1 VSAAIA
7 SQPAGPA
14 DTAALA
20 VCRLLLALP
29 DLPRLRPYWRTL
41 RRLRARAMRRRD
53 PGVDPDAVL
62 RQGVYVHRGITLAL
76 GPGSEVRHRV
86 RLGIDEPG
94 LRAGSFSLGAGS
106 VVLSDT
112 HVDCS
117 AAVTVGR
124 GSHIGRRNQ
133 IFTHTHDTSHRAVPV
148 LSAPVTTAPV
158 TIGDDVLLYS
168 EVVVLPGVT
177 IGDGAVVAVRA
188 VVTRD
193 VPPYAVVAGIPA
205 RVIGERR

>member
-1 VSAAIA
+1 MN
-7 SQPAGPA
+7 

-20 VCRLLLALP
+20 VCRFLLTLP
-29 DLPRLRPYWRTL
+29 DLPRLRPYWRVL
-41 RRLRARAMRRRD
+41 RRLRAQAMRRRD
-53 PGVDPDAVL
+53 PGVDPGAVL
-62 RQGVYVHRGITLAL
+62 RQGVYVHRGIALTL
-76 GPGSEVRHRV
+76 GPGAEVRHRV

-94 LRAGSFSLGAGS
+94 LRAGAFSLGAGS

-112 HVDCS
+112 HVD
-117 AAVTVGR
+117 R

-133 IFTHTHDTSHRAVPV
+133 IFTHTHDTARRDVPV
-148 LSAPVTTAPV
+148 LAAPVTTAPV
-158 TIGDDVLLYS
+158 TVGDDVMLYS

-205 RVIGERR
+205 RIIGHRR